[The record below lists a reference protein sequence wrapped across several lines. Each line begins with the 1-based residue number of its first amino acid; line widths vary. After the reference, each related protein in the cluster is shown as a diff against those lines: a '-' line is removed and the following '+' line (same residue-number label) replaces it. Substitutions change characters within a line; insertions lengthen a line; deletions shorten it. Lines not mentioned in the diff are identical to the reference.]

1 MPAPQAPAF
10 QGTTQFIRVHKS
22 VRQHNSG
29 GVSCSQRSKIAWIG
43 GEELTGR
50 AQLRRTLYE
59 AASLERRS
67 DF

>member
-29 GVSCSQRSKIAWIG
+29 GVSSSQRSKIAWIG
-43 GEELTGR
+43 GEGLTGR
-50 AQLRRTLYE
+50 AQLRRTLCE

-67 DF
+67 DP